1 MKTTDSVMRESE
13 IELLEKTVEDIMVES
28 SCEPDGERLWVKTSY
43 ELADLC
49 RPIISHSLAEARR
62 ELVEEMRGK
71 VNLIEVMSEARYLT
85 DSGFWATKKLVAKDD
100 VLNLLTGDNPERKV

>member
-1 MKTTDSVMRESE
+1 MKTTNSVMRESE

-62 ELVEEMRGK
+62 EERERIVSIVSKIPDKEWVRLTTE
-71 VNLIEVMSEARYLT
+71 NLF
-85 DSGFWATKKLVAKDD
+85 D
-100 VLNLLTGDNPERKV
+100 LLTGDNPERKVL

>member
-28 SCEPDGERLWVKTSY
+28 SCEPDGERLWVKKSY

-49 RPIISHSLAEARR
+49 RPIISHSIAEARR
-62 ELVEEMRGK
+62 EWVEEIRGK
-71 VNLIEVMSEARYLT
+71 VNDMKYRGIDHSDFEARRHNALLEKIE
-85 DSGFWATKKLVAKDD
+85 D
-100 VLNLLTGDNPERKV
+100 LLTGDNPEEAK